1 MRVTIIYAHPNP
13 DSFNSAIL
21 QTTIKVLKE
30 RNVDYRV
37 IDLYKDFKKVVLD
50 GDDFEILQ
58 KGENPEDVIK
68 FQNDILWATKLI
80 FIYPVWWWQ
89 FPAILKGFVD
99 RVFSYGFAYS
109 TDENGIVP
117 LLKHEKGL
125 VFMTTGGPREEYE
138 GSVRLDVLKLPITE
152 GVMGFCGVKK
162 CETHIFYSV
171 PTVSDEIRKN
181 YLKIVEEAVKK
192 F

>member
-13 DSFNSAIL
+13 KSFNNAIL
-21 QTTIKVLKE
+21 EATIRVLKE

-50 GDDFEILQ
+50 GEDFEILQ
-58 KGENPEDVIK
+58 QGKNPEDVIK
-68 FQNDILWATKLI
+68 FQEDILWATKLI

-109 TDENGIVP
+109 TDEKGIVP
-117 LLKHEKGL
+117 LLKQEKAL

-138 GSVRLDVLKLPITE
+138 GSVRLDVLRLPISE
-152 GVMGFCGVKK
+152 GVMGFCGVKE
-162 CETHIFYSV
+162 CETHIYSV
-171 PTVSDEIRKN
+171 PTVSDEVRKG
-181 YLKIVEEAVKK
+181 YLKEVEEAVKK